1 MNKTDKIKIFIE
13 YDNGKEDEQQYEE
26 NVDIKTLTFKERVR
40 PLSNRMQMTIQD
52 KVTMGQLFLI
62 MKEI

>member
-40 PLSNRMQMTIQD
+40 PLSNRM
-52 KVTMGQLFLI
+52 
-62 MKEI
+62 